1 MIVASI
7 RSEPAFTFFVLALI
21 IIFGPLLAQKLRLPG
36 LIGLLVGGA
45 LIGPNMLDVL
55 DSYVGIQALGDLGV
69 LYLIFLAGLGLDM
82 KTFEQHRNTALS
94 FGLITAII
102 PWLLG
107 TGVALVGGYDVKTA
121 ILIGSFWASFTLVSY
136 GVVSKYGLT
145 RNPSVAATVG
155 ASSITDTI
163 GLIAL
168 AVVVGS
174 ETGDSRGVVLVLGI
188 VAGLAVVIAYCLV
201 VLPAVTRW
209 FFGGMGQERELRFM
223 MVLCG
228 FTSAAVVADLVGIEA
243 LIGAFFAGLG
253 LNRLVPNRSHLM
265 ARTDFFGNALFIP
278 AFLVSVGL
286 LVDPSVMFRA
296 ATLRIALGLAAALI
310 VGKAVAAIITGRIF
324 KFSRAEVGLMFSLS
338 SAQAAATLAST
349 IIGYEIGLYAEDVVN
364 AVMVVIVI
372 SLFVS
377 ALGSEYFAP
386 RVKPTQTGELR
397 LGEAVVVPIDDGA
410 DPTDAIWLAGQIA
423 ESDGG
428 LVVPLAVAVTDQ
440 PDALTRTRAR
450 LDQFKASLRGLGLT
464 GQPELRVAQSIAGG
478 VDRFVLENDGSLVLL
493 PWPGPR
499 DLRTTLLGGGN
510 DEIAAATDRPVA
522 MAAMKGRSFERVLV
536 VVTPDD
542 LKPGSSGDARMA
554 LALGERVA
562 QAGSIELVIGPASAE
577 SLTELGFPPNARSAG
592 TDTGIKTQGAFLDQY
607 GSVGDLVVLP
617 AGPNPVSLLD
627 RLKDRDFSMVT
638 TARRRNDRWCAP
650 DGALGV
656 TVPRWETSEWTSPER
671 AVVDLTDSP
680 PLTGFGSNSRP
691 EDSVDAP

>member
-7 RSEPAFTFFVLALI
+7 RSEPAFGFFILALI
-21 IIFGPLLAQKLRLPG
+21 IIFGPLLAQRLRLPG

-55 DSYVGIQALGDLGV
+55 ESFTGIQALGDLGV

-102 PWLLG
+102 PWVLG
-107 TGVALVGGYDVKTA
+107 TGVALLAGYEVKTA

-145 RNPSVAATVG
+145 RNASIAATVG

-168 AVVVGS
+168 AVVVGT
-174 ETGDSRGVVLVLGI
+174 ETGDSRGAVLILGI
-188 VAGLAVVIAYCLV
+188 IAGLAVVVAYCLV
-201 VLPAVTRW
+201 ALPAITRW

-223 MVLCG
+223 MVLSG
-228 FTSAAVVADLVGIEA
+228 FTSAAVVADLVGVEP

-253 LNRLVPNRSHLM
+253 LNRLVPNRSRLM

-286 LVDPSVMFRA
+286 LVDPSVMFQGS
-296 ATLRIALGLAAALI
+296 TLRLALGLAAALI
-310 VGKAVAAIITGRIF
+310 VGKALAALVTGRMSG
-324 KFSRAEVGLMFSLS
+324 FSTSEVGLMFSLS

-349 IIGYEIGLYAEDVVN
+349 IIGFEIGLYAEDVVN
-364 AVMVVIVI
+364 AVMVVIVV

-377 ALGSEYFAP
+377 SAGSEYFAP
-386 RVKPTQTGELR
+386 RVEPAQTGERR
-397 LGEAVVVPIDDGA
+397 LGEAVIVPIDDST

-423 ESDGG
+423 EPDGG
-428 LVVPLAVAVTDQ
+428 LVVPLGVAVTDR
-440 PDALTRTRAR
+440 PDAVSRTRAQ
-450 LDQFKASLRGLGLT
+450 LDVFGAALRGLGLT

-499 DLRTTLLGGGN
+499 DLRTSLLGGGN

-522 MAAMKGRSFERVLV
+522 MAAMKGRAIERVLV
-536 VVTPDD
+536 VVTNDD
-542 LKPGSSGDARMA
+542 LKPGAAADASMA
-554 LALGERVA
+554 TALGERVA
-562 QAGSIELVIGPASAE
+562 EAGSLELLIGPASAE
-577 SLTELGFPPNARSAG
+577 ALTGAGFVLPKTAVNE
-592 TDTGIKTQGAFLDQY
+592 TGPQTQQEFLEQH
-607 GSVGDLVVLP
+607 GSDGDLVVLP
-617 AGPNPVSLLD
+617 AGSNPVSLLD
-627 RLKDRDFSMVT
+627 KLRGQTFSVVT
-638 TARRRNDRWCAP
+638 AARRRNDRWRAP

-656 TVPRWETSEWTSPER
+656 TVPRLVSTSFDIADT
-671 AVVDLTDSP
+671 AVVDLRGSESLADQPTPDSHAE
-680 PLTGFGSNSRP
+680 S
-691 EDSVDAP
+691 SVEAP